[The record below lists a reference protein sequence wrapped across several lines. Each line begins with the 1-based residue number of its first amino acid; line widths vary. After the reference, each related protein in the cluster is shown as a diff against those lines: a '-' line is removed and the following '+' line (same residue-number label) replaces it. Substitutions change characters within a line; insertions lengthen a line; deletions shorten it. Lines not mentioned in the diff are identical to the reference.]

1 VVTSSAIKEV
11 NMEVIVACCAGLDV
25 HQASVVACVHSPG
38 RGGRSHKEVRT
49 FGTMRDDLIALRD
62 WLKDAGV
69 TLVAMESTGV
79 YWKPVYEALEDDFDT
94 MVVNAQ
100 HIKNVPGR
108 KTDVK
113 DCEWISDLSRHGL
126 VRPGF
131 VPPRD
136 IRQLRELNRYRRKVA
151 QVQAGERNRLIK
163 VLETAGIKLA
173 GVASD
178 VFGVSGRAMI
188 RALIEGDDTAEAM
201 AGLAR
206 GRLRGKRAELARAL
220 DVPLKPHQ
228 RFMLRTQLARI
239 ELAEADL
246 DRIDT
251 ALKEMLAPYDHY
263 MGLLMSIPGVEWI
276 NAVTIIAEIGV
287 DMSAFAS
294 SAHLASWAGLCPGNN
309 ESAGKRRSGKAR
321 KGNVFLKTALV
332 TAAITGCRRRGG
344 TYLAEKYRRLRARRG
359 TMRAAIAIA
368 HKILVSVWHMLRD
381 GTFYQDLGA
390 TFLDKL
396 DRERTAKNMI
406 RRLNAMGYDVQL
418 QQKAA

>member
-1 VVTSSAIKEV
+1 
-11 NMEVIVACCAGLDV
+11 MEVIVDRCAGLDV
-25 HQASVVACVHSPG
+25 HQASVVACVNSTGP
-38 RGGRSHKEVRT
+38 GGRSHKEVRT

-62 WLKDAGV
+62 WLKEAGV

-79 YWKPVYEALEDDFDT
+79 YWKPVYEALEHEFET
-94 MVVNAQ
+94 IVVNAQ

-113 DCEWISDLSRHGL
+113 DCAWISDLTRHGL
-126 VRPGF
+126 IRPGF

-136 IRQLRELNRYRRKVA
+136 IRDLRELNRYRRKVA

-188 RALIEGDDTAEAM
+188 RALIEGEDTPEVM

-206 GRLRGKRAELARAL
+206 GKLRGKRSELARAL
-220 DVPLKPHQ
+220 NVPLKPHQ

-239 ELAEADL
+239 EQAEADL
-246 DRIDT
+246 ERIDAT
-251 ALKEMLAPYDHY
+251 LREMIAPYDHY
-263 MGLLMSIPGVEWI
+263 MGLLTSIPGVEWI
-276 NAVTIIAEIGV
+276 NAVTIIAEIGI

-294 SAHLASWAGLCPGNN
+294 PAHLASWAGLCPGNN
-309 ESAGKRRSGKAR
+309 ESAGKKRSGKSR

-332 TAAITGCRRRGG
+332 TAVITGSRRRGG
-344 TYLAEKYRRLRARRG
+344 TYLAEKYRRLTARRG
-359 TMRAAIAIA
+359 KMRAAIAVA
-368 HKILVSVWHMLRD
+368 HKILVSVWHMLSE

-390 TFLDKL
+390 GYLDKL
-396 DRERTAKNMI
+396 DRTRTARHLV
-406 RRLNAMGYDVQL
+406 RRLAAMGFDVQL
-418 QQKAA
+418 QEKAA

>member
-1 VVTSSAIKEV
+1 
-11 NMEVIVACCAGLDV
+11 M
-25 HQASVVACVHSPG
+25 HQASVVACVNSTG
-38 RGGRSHKEVRT
+38 QGGRSRKEVRT

-62 WLKDAGV
+62 WLKDAGA

-79 YWKPVYEALEDDFDT
+79 YWKPVYETLEDHFET
-94 MVVNAQ
+94 IVVNAQ

-113 DCEWISDLSRHGL
+113 DCEWISDLLRHGL
-126 VRPGF
+126 IRPGF
-131 VPPRD
+131 VPPRE
-136 IRQLRELNRYRRKVA
+136 IRELRELSRYRRKVA

-188 RALIEGDDTAEAM
+188 RALIEGEDPPEVM

-206 GRLRGKRAELARAL
+206 GKLRGKRRDLARAL

-239 ELAEADL
+239 EQAEADL
-246 DRIDT
+246 ERIDAT
-251 ALKEMLAPYDHY
+251 LAEMVAPYDQH
-263 MGLLMSIPGVEWI
+263 MALLRSIPGIDWI
-276 NAVTIIAEIGV
+276 NAVTVIAEIGV

-294 SAHLASWAGLCPGNN
+294 PATLASWAGLCPGNN
-309 ESAGKRRSGKAR
+309 ESAGKKRSGKSR

-332 TAAITGCRRRGG
+332 TAAITGSRRRGG
-344 TYLAEKYRRLRARRG
+344 TYLAEKYRRLTARRG
-359 TMRAAIAIA
+359 KLRAAVAVA
-368 HKILVSVWHMLRD
+368 HKILVSIWHMLTD

-390 TFLDKL
+390 GFLDRL
-396 DRERTAKNMI
+396 DRTRTAKHLV
-406 RRLNAMGYDVQL
+406 RRLASMGFDVQL
-418 QQKAA
+418 HEKAA

>member
-1 VVTSSAIKEV
+1 
-11 NMEVIVACCAGLDV
+11 MEVVVACCAGLDV
-25 HQASVVACVHSPG
+25 HQASVVACVNSTG
-38 RGGRSHKEVRT
+38 QGGRSRKEVRT

-62 WLKDAGV
+62 WLKDAGA

-79 YWKPVYEALEDDFDT
+79 YWKPVYETLEDHFET
-94 MVVNAQ
+94 IVVNAQ

-113 DCEWISDLSRHGL
+113 DCEWISDLLRHGL
-126 VRPGF
+126 IRPGF
-131 VPPRD
+131 VPPRE
-136 IRQLRELNRYRRKVA
+136 IRELRELSRYRRKVA

-188 RALIEGDDTAEAM
+188 RALIEGEDPPEVM

-206 GRLRGKRAELARAL
+206 GKLRGKRRDLARAL

-239 ELAEADL
+239 EQAEADL
-246 DRIDT
+246 ERIDAT
-251 ALKEMLAPYDHY
+251 LAEMVAPYDQH
-263 MGLLMSIPGVEWI
+263 MALLRSIPGIDWI
-276 NAVTIIAEIGV
+276 NAVTVIAEIGV

-294 SAHLASWAGLCPGNN
+294 PATLASWAGLCPGNN
-309 ESAGKRRSGKAR
+309 ESAGKKRSGKSR

-332 TAAITGCRRRGG
+332 TAAITGSRRRGG
-344 TYLAEKYRRLRARRG
+344 TYLAEKYRRLTARRG
-359 TMRAAIAIA
+359 KLRAAVAVA
-368 HKILVSVWHMLRD
+368 HKILVSIWHMLTD

-390 TFLDKL
+390 GFLDRL
-396 DRERTAKNMI
+396 DRTRTAKHLV
-406 RRLNAMGYDVQL
+406 RRLASMGFDVQL
-418 QQKAA
+418 HEKAT

>member
-1 VVTSSAIKEV
+1 
-11 NMEVIVACCAGLDV
+11 MEVIVACCAGLDV
-25 HQASVVACVHSPG
+25 HQASVVACVNSTG

-79 YWKPVYEALEDDFDT
+79 YWKPVYDALEDHFET
-94 MVVNAQ
+94 SVVNAQ

-113 DCEWISDLSRHGL
+113 DCEWTSDSLRHGL

-136 IRQLRELNRYRRKVA
+136 IRDLRELNRYRRKVA

-163 VLETAGIKLA
+163 VLETVGIKLA

-188 RALIEGDDTAEAM
+188 RALIEGEDTAEAM
-201 AGLAR
+201 AELAR
-206 GRLRGKRAELARAL
+206 GTLRGKRADLARAL

-228 RFMLRTQLARI
+228 RFMPRTQLARI
-239 ELAEADL
+239 EQAEADME
-246 DRIDT
+246 RIDT
-251 ALKEMLAPYDHY
+251 SLREMVAPYDNY

-294 SAHLASWAGLCPGNN
+294 PAHLASWAGLCPGNN
-309 ESAGKRRSGKAR
+309 ESAGKKRSGKSR

-332 TAAITGCRRRGG
+332 SAAISGCRRRGG
-344 TYLAEKYRRLRARRG
+344 TYLAEKYRRLTARRG
-359 TMRAAIAIA
+359 KMRAAVAIA
-368 HKILVSVWHMLRD
+368 HKILVSIWHMLTD

-390 TFLDKL
+390 GFLDRL
-396 DRERTAKNMI
+396 DRERTAKHLV
-406 RRLNAMGYDVQL
+406 RRLAAMGFDVQL
-418 QQKAA
+418 QEKAA